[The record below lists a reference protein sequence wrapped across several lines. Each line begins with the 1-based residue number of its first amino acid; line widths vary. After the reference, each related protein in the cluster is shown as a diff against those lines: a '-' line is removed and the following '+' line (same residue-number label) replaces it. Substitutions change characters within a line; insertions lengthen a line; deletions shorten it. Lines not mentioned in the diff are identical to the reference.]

1 MKAAK
6 LLLLALFIGSSVS
19 LASANA
25 DSIDVMVEYSLFFEN
40 YKNKQYDDWTLQ
52 KGLNVVNTKPEQ
64 FSKYKVFKQLED
76 VIWFM
81 HDSVATEEADQ
92 EALADTMLYVY
103 DLAKGIEEDKAG
115 YYQARKAYVMETW
128 QDREVDTVVQAYEKA
143 LELDPQLSSFYKD
156 RLGML
161 YARNADSN
169 NGYKMKALDL
179 YQALSEADPENATW
193 ISRIEGLAED
203 QDELR
208 SITKRAWDLN
218 KEDLSKAWKYA
229 DIAFKTEA
237 YDEAIEAL
245 EFLTQK
251 SPDVIN
257 YWNKLASAY
266 RKTNQT
272 DKAIS
277 AYKKL
282 IDLDPDNRDNYLN
295 LALIYY
301 KDLNQLSVA
310 RSYLQK
316 ASRVAPN
323 WDYPVYIEAQLY
335 EQAARNCGFEFMDK
349 IVYQLAAD
357 TYRKAA
363 NLGGQYSSTA
373 SDRVSALKNSVPTQE
388 DYFFRN
394 INSGSTVKIEGKC
407 YDWIDRSVIVP

>member
-1 MKAAK
+1 MKPVK
-6 LLLLALFIGSSVS
+6 LLLLALFLSSSLS

-40 YKNKQYDDWTLQ
+40 YKNKQFDDWTLE
-52 KGLNVVNTKPEQ
+52 KGLNVVNNKPEQ
-64 FSKYKVFKQLED
+64 FTKYKIFKQLED
-76 VIWFM
+76 VVWFM
-81 HDSVATEEADQ
+81 HDSVATEEDQ
-92 EALADTMLYVY
+92 QAALADTMLYIY
-103 DLAKGIEEDKAG
+103 DLATKYEENKVG
-115 YYQARKAYVMETW
+115 YYLARKAYVMETW
-128 QDREVDTVVQAYEKA
+128 QDVEVDTVIQVYEKA
-143 LELDPQLSSFYKD
+143 IEADPELSSFYKD

-179 YQALSEADPENATW
+179 YSALSEKDPENATW
-193 ISRIEGLAED
+193 ISRIEALAED

-229 DIAFKTEA
+229 DIAFRTEA
-237 YDEAIEAL
+237 YDESIEAL
-245 EFLTQK
+245 EFLTER

-282 IDLDPDNRDNYLN
+282 IDLDPDNKENYLN

-301 KDLNQLSVA
+301 KDLNQYSVA

-316 ASRVAPN
+316 ATRVDPT

-335 EQAARNCGFEFMDK
+335 EQSARGCGFEFMDK
-349 IVYQLAAD
+349 IVYQLAVD

-394 INSGSTVKIEGKC
+394 INSGATVKIEGKC